1 MILGL
6 LKAIRPLRLA
16 LPLLLLNACAVQ
28 TSQTG
33 AVGSAERG
41 AVSAADPRAAEAGR
55 EILRQ
60 GGRAADA
67 AIAIAIA
74 LTVVEPQSSG
84 IGGGGFLVHH
94 DAASGTLA
102 GFDGREEAPSAA
114 SPAWFLDE
122 NGKPI
127 ENPSLGGRA
136 TGVPGNIRMFA
147 LAHEKHGRLPWAKLF
162 EPAIRLAREGFRLTE
177 RGHDAIA
184 NWRPD
189 ALRLTPWARTTFL
202 DAAGKAKPAGSLIRN
217 PELADLMEQVARR
230 GPDWFYTGP
239 IADNIARAVASAPRH
254 PAPMTRG
261 DLASYDAKAREVQC
275 GSYRSH
281 RICGMAPPS
290 SGGTTVF
297 AILKQ
302 LERFDLASLGPDS
315 PEAWHL
321 IAESM
326 RLAYADREA
335 YLGDPD
341 HVRVPTAGLMDAG
354 YLASRSALIAPGR
367 AMAKV
372 THGTP
377 PGAPRTVL
385 VPHEEPAGTSHMV
398 ATDRWGNVAT
408 LTSTIEAPWG
418 SGVTVSGMFLN
429 NELTDFHIVPEAN
442 GVPVPNRVEGGKRP
456 RSSMS
461 PTIVYGPDGQVRLAI
476 GAAGGPTIIMQVA
489 KSIIGVVDWG
499 RSAQEAI
506 ALPTMTIAGQG
517 IAVEGGTALERLAPA
532 LTAMGHRVSVRSPS
546 FKANAVERVNGRWV
560 GAADPRS
567 EGVALGE

>member
-1 MILGL
+1 MIQRL
-6 LKAIRPLRLA
+6 LRAARPLRFA
-16 LPLLLLNACAVQ
+16 LPLLLLNACATQ
-28 TSQTG
+28 TARTG
-33 AVGSAERG
+33 ETQAAQSLG

-60 GGRAADA
+60 GGSATDA
-67 AIAIAIA
+67 AIATAIA

-94 DAASGTLA
+94 DGRSGGLSSY
-102 GFDGREEAPSAA
+102 DGREEAPSAA
-114 SPAWFLDE
+114 SPAWFLDAS
-122 NGKPI
+122 GKPVAD
-127 ENPSLGGRA
+127 PSVGGRA

-162 EPAIRLAREGFRLTE
+162 EPAIRLARDGYTLTE
-177 RGHDAIA
+177 RGRQAVDQ
-184 NWRPD
+184 WRPE
-189 ALRLTPWARTTFL
+189 ALGLTAWARSTYL
-202 DAAGKAKPAGSLIRN
+202 DAGGRAKPVGTLIKN
-217 PELADLMEQVARR
+217 PELAGLMEQVARR

-239 IADNIARAVASAPRH
+239 LAEKIARAVASAPRN
-254 PAPMTRG
+254 PAPMTKG
-261 DLASYDAKAREVQC
+261 DLASYDARQREVQC
-275 GSYRSH
+275 GTYRAH
-281 RICGMAPPS
+281 RICGMGPPS

-302 LERFDLASLGPDS
+302 LERFDLAALGPDS

-341 HVRVPTAGLMDAG
+341 HVKVPTAGLMDAG
-354 YLASRSALIAPGR
+354 YLASRSALIASGR

-377 PGAPRTVL
+377 PGATKTAL

-418 SGVTVSGMFLN
+418 SGVTVDGMFLN
-429 NELTDFHIVPEAN
+429 NELTDFHIVPA
-442 GVPVPNRVEGGKRP
+442 GSGLPVPNRVEGGKRP

-461 PTIVYGPDGQVRLAI
+461 PTIVYGPDGQVRLAV

-489 KSIIGVVDWG
+489 KSIIGVVDWK

-506 ALPTMTIAGQG
+506 ALPTLTIAGPG
-517 IAVEGGTALERLAPA
+517 
-532 LTAMGHRVSVRSPS
+532 SPS
-546 FKANAVERVNGRWV
+546 KAAALSSGWRRLLPQWATASACGSRASRRTRSNA
-560 GAADPRS
+560 
-567 EGVALGE
+567 

>member
-1 MILGL
+1 MMNRLSHAL
-6 LKAIRPLRLA
+6 RPLRLA
-16 LPLLLLNACAVQ
+16 LPLLLLNACATAPQTTPVQ
-28 TSQTG
+28 T
-33 AVGSAERG
+33 AERG

-60 GGRAADA
+60 GGSAADA

-94 DAASGTLA
+94 DARSRALTS
-102 GFDGREEAPSAA
+102 FDGREEAPSAA
-114 SPAWFLDE
+114 SPRWFLDP

-136 TGVPGNIRMFA
+136 AGVPGNIRMFA
-147 LAHEKHGRLPWAKLF
+147 LAHERHGRLPWAKLF
-162 EPAIRLAREGFRLTE
+162 EPAIRLARDGFQLTK
-177 RGHDAIA
+177 RGQDAISG
-184 NWRPD
+184 WRPE
-189 ALRLTPWARTTFL
+189 ALRLTPWGRSTFL
-202 DAAGKAKPAGSLIRN
+202 DQAGNAKPVGTLIRN

-239 IADNIARAVASAPRH
+239 IADNIARAVGSAPRH
-254 PAPMTRG
+254 PAPMTKG
-261 DLASYDAKAREVQC
+261 DLASYDAKQREVRC
-275 GSYRSH
+275 GSYRGH
-281 RICGMAPPS
+281 RVCGMGPPS
-290 SGGTTVF
+290 SGATTVF

-302 LERFDLASLGPDS
+302 LERFDLAALGPDS

-335 YLGDPD
+335 YLADAD
-341 HVRVPTAGLMDAG
+341 HVSVPTAGLMDAG
-354 YLASRSALIAPGR
+354 YLATRSAQITRGR
-367 AMAKV
+367 ASPKV

-377 PGAPRTVL
+377 PGALKTAV
-385 VPHEEPAGTSHMV
+385 VPHDEPAGTSHMV
-398 ATDRWGNVAT
+398 AADRWGNVAT

-418 SGVTVSGMFLN
+418 SGVTVGGMFLN
-429 NELTDFHIVPEAN
+429 NELTDFHVVPEAN
-442 GVPVPNRVEGGKRP
+442 GLLVANRVEGGKRP

-461 PTIVYGPDGQVRLAI
+461 PTIVYGPDGQVRLAL
-476 GAAGGPTIIMQVA
+476 GAAGGATIIMQVA

-506 ALPTMTIAGQG
+506 AMPTMTIAGPG
-517 IAVEGGTALERLAPA
+517 IAVESGTALERLVPA
-532 LTAMGHRVSVRSPS
+532 LTAMGHRLAVRPPG
-546 FKANAVERVNGRWV
+546 FKANAIERVNGRWV